1 MITSFF
7 VQVLYSRA
15 ANPDSMPRVLV
26 TAPSNAAVDELA
38 RKLISVQKSIK
49 EAGGKIPTFRM
60 VRLGVPKS
68 VHPEVKEY
76 TFDRIVEVM
85 VETDMR
91 KNQMSE
97 SLEKDLRTKQSEANQ
112 LASAQMAADQGGNS
126 DLAAKLARDV
136 AEKTRQ
142 LNKIK
147 AQLKNP
153 QVDPR
158 AQSQMRK
165 TAEEKTIAGA
175 DILLS
180 TLSSST
186 SREVER
192 LLMPG
197 RQAGTSRQ
205 VGLLRPVSVCIM
217 DEASQCVEPEAL
229 IPLKLGFCKMVMVG
243 DHEQLAATVTSK
255 KAKENDYHQSL
266 FNRLIHSFNSIGK
279 NPVQRLDTQ
288 YRMHPDI
295 ANWPTR

>member
-1 MITSFF
+1 
-7 VQVLYSRA
+7 
-15 ANPDSMPRVLV
+15 
-26 TAPSNAAVDELA
+26 
-38 RKLISVQKSIK
+38 
-49 EAGGKIPTFRM
+49 
-60 VRLGVPKS
+60 
-68 VHPEVKEY
+68 
-76 TFDRIVEVM
+76 
-85 VETDMR
+85 
-91 KNQMSE
+91 
-97 SLEKDLRTKQSEANQ
+97 
-112 LASAQMAADQGGNS
+112 
-126 DLAAKLARDV
+126 
-136 AEKTRQ
+136 
-142 LNKIK
+142 
-147 AQLKNP
+147 
-153 QVDPR
+153 
-158 AQSQMRK
+158 MRK

>member
-1 MITSFF
+1 MNLSSKDARGIRIQVALVLFF

-38 RKLISVQKSIK
+38 RKLISVQRSIK

-142 LNKIK
+142 LKDFDM
-147 AQLKNP
+147 
-153 QVDPR
+153 VVMER
-158 AQSQMRK
+158 
-165 TAEEKTIAGA
+165 AEEKA
-175 DILLS
+175 
-180 TLSSST
+180 
-186 SREVER
+186 VK
-192 LLMPG
+192 
-197 RQAGTSRQ
+197 QAMN
-205 VGLLRPVSVCIM
+205 LR
-217 DEASQCVEPEAL
+217 
-229 IPLKLGFCKMVMVG
+229 
-243 DHEQLAATVTSK
+243 
-255 KAKENDYHQSL
+255 
-266 FNRLIHSFNSIGK
+266 
-279 NPVQRLDTQ
+279 
-288 YRMHPDI
+288 
-295 ANWPTR
+295 